1 MTIIHCLLHYVDMT
15 TATQTIN
22 GDLLRTVAKLVESPH
37 WKESLRI
44 LKLAVTRSSTLVA
57 PPSTGAM
64 SYHWETTSASNFA
77 EADMYFKKELP
88 GRTMEFTFDLSQT
101 PVIARKQIRPNM
113 VVPPPSSASTSAA
126 SSGIIFLF
134 VYISNISCRCWFSNL
149 ISRSLL
155 FFLKIFS
162 LWFLFSSFNS
172 HLDICYA
179 SSS

>member
-1 MTIIHCLLHYVDMT
+1 MT

-77 EADMYFKKELP
+77 EADMYFKK
-88 GRTMEFTFDLSQT
+88 
-101 PVIARKQIRPNM
+101 
-113 VVPPPSSASTSAA
+113 
-126 SSGIIFLF
+126 GIILFITFLL
-134 VYISNISCRCWFSNL
+134 Y
-149 ISRSLL
+149 
-155 FFLKIFS
+155 
-162 LWFLFSSFNS
+162 SSQW
-172 HLDICYA
+172 A
-179 SSS
+179 R

>member
-77 EADMYFKKELP
+77 EADMYFKK
-88 GRTMEFTFDLSQT
+88 GMVSMVRFHSGDLF
-101 PVIARKQIRPNM
+101 M
-113 VVPPPSSASTSAA
+113 
-126 SSGIIFLF
+126 FLQ
-134 VYISNISCRCWFSNL
+134 NR
-149 ISRSLL
+149 
-155 FFLKIFS
+155 FFLSIELSIQDQSYFNFS
-162 LWFLFSSFNS
+162 VSN
-172 HLDICYA
+172 DNAPC
-179 SSS
+179 

>member
-101 PVIARKQIRPNM
+101 PVITRKQIRPNM

-126 SSGIIFLF
+126 SSGIIFVCLHF
-134 VYISNISCRCWFSNL
+134 L
-149 ISRSLL
+149 HQLSLL
-155 FFLKIFS
+155 VFEFDFTIIIIFS
-162 LWFLFSSFNS
+162 KNFQFMVL
-172 HLDICYA
+172 IQ
-179 SSS
+179 

>member
-101 PVIARKQIRPNM
+101 PVIGRKQIRPSAM

-126 SSGIIFLF
+126 SS
-134 VYISNISCRCWFSNL
+134 VYGSYSVASTATLTSAMAAAASELSEKESVGMFS
-149 ISRSLL
+149 
-155 FFLKIFS
+155 
-162 LWFLFSSFNS
+162 
-172 HLDICYA
+172 
-179 SSS
+179 

>member
-1 MTIIHCLLHYVDMT
+1 MALPPAIRHQYLRQLFVYNIIWFHGIFFCILQAPILTIIHCLLHYVDMT

-77 EADMYFKKELP
+77 EADMYFKK
-88 GRTMEFTFDLSQT
+88 
-101 PVIARKQIRPNM
+101 
-113 VVPPPSSASTSAA
+113 
-126 SSGIIFLF
+126 GIIF
-134 VYISNISCRCWFSNL
+134 VYYISSLQLTVGQIIKKRQNKS
-149 ISRSLL
+149 ISRKHFWPNSI
-155 FFLKIFS
+155 FCNFKIGQKS
-162 LWFLFSSFNS
+162 ILNQEKV
-172 HLDICYA
+172 
-179 SSS
+179 

>member
-126 SSGIIFLF
+126 SSGIIFCLF
-134 VYISNISCRCWFSNL
+134 TFPISVVVVGFRI
-149 ISRSLL
+149 
-155 FFLKIFS
+155 
-162 LWFLFSSFNS
+162 
-172 HLDICYA
+172 
-179 SSS
+179 